1 MTRPHRRMPRRPARA
16 SAAALAGHAMVE
28 TLLIVSFAAVTL
40 AAIPAIAEYGTKRMQ
55 TVAAAKL
62 VAWQRTVWMPE
73 AQGITAEEAK
83 GASGAVKKTDAEV
96 TRDLRRHIFRDRT
109 EPGISIHAAN
119 IAEFEPLAPPIDY
132 RTTAVTASST
142 AAPMPSLLNASDVV
156 FDGIRVAQAA
166 LGSNVITGSLSKFQF
181 VSGGYM
187 RHEVKVSQTNT
198 RFTMVPALDMSEQ
211 VTMLTEAWNAGGT
224 NREESKIDGL
234 VPMKLLDSV
243 FYQQLRGGMHQTAYQ
258 IKQIYP
264 AFDMNNLTMG
274 FTPGDALEKTP
285 LDRFERIPAGAT
297 GETGGDGTGNGAS
310 VKDHFRY
317 YRAFPPTPVVN
328 TLP

>member
-1 MTRPHRRMPRRPARA
+1 MTRLHRRLSARA
-16 SAAALAGHAMVE
+16 ACAPHAAAGHAMVE
-28 TLLIVSFAAVTL
+28 TLLMVSFAAVTL

-73 AQGITAEEAK
+73 PHGITAEEAK
-83 GASGAVKKTDAEV
+83 GATGAVKKTDAEI

-109 EPGISIHAAN
+109 APGISIHAAD
-119 IAEFEPLAPPIDY
+119 IAEFEPLAPPIDN
-132 RTTAVTASST
+132 RTTKVSASST

-166 LGSNVITGSLSKFQF
+166 LGSNAITASLGKFQF
-181 VSGGYM
+181 VSSGYL
-187 RHEVKVSQTNT
+187 RHEVQVSQTNAK
-198 RFTMVPALDMSEQ
+198 FALVPALDMSEQ

-224 NREESKIDGL
+224 NREEAKIDGL

-258 IKQIYP
+258 IKQVYP

-274 FTPGDALEKTP
+274 FTPGDAIEKTP

-297 GETGGDGTGNGAS
+297 GETGGDGTGNGGT
-310 VKDHFRY
+310 VKDRFRY